1 MSQPENS
8 TQSIVS
14 EDVSNEAR
22 ETARLTDLTLTETQ
36 SNEIKGGLLPAV
48 QKFRD
53 AAARVQV
60 GSSGL
65 AGAPYFNGNPAA

>member
-1 MSQPENS
+1 MIQPANS
-8 TQSIVS
+8 TQAMVS
-14 EDVSNEAR
+14 EEVSKDER
-22 ETARLTDLTLTETQ
+22 ETARLTDLTLTATQ

-48 QKFRD
+48 QKVRD

-65 AGAPYFNGNPAA
+65 SAGKVSYSDLH

>member
-1 MSQPENS
+1 MNQPENS

-14 EDVSNEAR
+14 EDVSNEAQ

-48 QKFRD
+48 QKVRD

-65 AGAPYFNGNPAA
+65 SAGKVSYSDLH